1 MKKAGQEDVRCLSLF
16 CLFAF
21 EKVSIVGHVLIL
33 KSQFLR
39 EWIVMEKK
47 IHKLATPHL
56 WFLFEIEIF
65 ILSE

>member
-1 MKKAGQEDVRCLSLF
+1 MKKARQEDVRCLSLF

-47 IHKLATPHL
+47 NTQTSYSPPLVL
-56 WFLFEIEIF
+56 V
-65 ILSE
+65 